1 MTEQHIGNASVFHDT
16 KKNVPWRILAERFY
30 MIGRNSYHIKTGDTH
45 ARHECLP
52 LKMLFHA
59 AR

>member
-30 MIGRNSYHIKTGDTH
+30 MIGRNFLTYKKGLRTSGI
-45 ARHECLP
+45 
-52 LKMLFHA
+52 
-59 AR
+59 